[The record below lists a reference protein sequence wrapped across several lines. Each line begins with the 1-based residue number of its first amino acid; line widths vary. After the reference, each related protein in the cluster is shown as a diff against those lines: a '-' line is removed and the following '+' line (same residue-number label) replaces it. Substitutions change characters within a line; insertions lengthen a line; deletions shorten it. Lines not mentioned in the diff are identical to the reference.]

1 MFWTVFWLQR
11 VGTQMEEKRKELE
24 QHLESLIETLRH
36 CIIIVEQF
44 KPEESQSVF
53 HDKLQNGV
61 INKFKILDKFRD
73 LYDVEIPLDVLDLID
88 QGRNPDLYSKE
99 ALEKCIKMNE
109 VSKGKIDALEKFR
122 TALETEVDS
131 AFPEYSAEYKRLKQ
145 KAQSDAAEN

>member
-53 HDKLQNGV
+53 HDKL
-61 INKFKILDKFRD
+61 
-73 LYDVEIPLDVLDLID
+73 
-88 QGRNPDLYSKE
+88 
-99 ALEKCIKMNE
+99 
-109 VSKGKIDALEKFR
+109 
-122 TALETEVDS
+122 
-131 AFPEYSAEYKRLKQ
+131 
-145 KAQSDAAEN
+145 